1 MKKYLL
7 SIAIVLSV
15 ILGGILMGC
24 AEDKVNSPSEQ
35 KIPEPP
41 KKVEVIRSI
50 DEKHINCGYH
60 TVTEVDGH
68 RFYSIIRYEGGVA
81 LIHLPSCWCFK
92 DSVR

>member
-7 SIAIVLSV
+7 IIAIF
-15 ILGGILMGC
+15 LGCVGC
-24 AEDKVNSPSEQ
+24 TEDKVNSPSEQ

-41 KKVEVIRSI
+41 KKVEVIKVI
-50 DEKHINCGYH
+50 EEKRVNCGDH

-81 LIHLPSCWCFK
+81 LIHLPSCKCFK
-92 DSVR
+92 DSVSHERNN

>member
-7 SIAIVLSV
+7 IIAVL
-15 ILGGILMGC
+15 LGC
-24 AEDKVNSPSEQ
+24 VSCTEDKVNSSEQ
-35 KIPEPP
+35 ERPEPP
-41 KKVEVIRSI
+41 KKEEVIKSI
-50 DEKHINCGYH
+50 DEKYINCGYH

-81 LIHLPSCWCFK
+81 LIHLPSCECFK

>member
-7 SIAIVLSV
+7 VIAIF
-15 ILGGILMGC
+15 LGCVGC
-24 AEDKVNSPSEQ
+24 TEDKVNSPSEQ
-35 KIPEPP
+35 EIPEPP
-41 KKVEVIRSI
+41 KKEEVIKSI

-81 LIHLPSCWCFK
+81 LIHLPSCKCFK
-92 DSVR
+92 DSVK